1 MPLYYTGEENQKP
14 IVVTRKSKQGVPM
27 SVTAANL
34 TNLPQ
39 MAMASPARVEISKSG
54 TAAVGRLTNLINSI
68 NT

>member
-1 MPLYYTGEENQKP
+1 
-14 IVVTRKSKQGVPM
+14 M

-39 MAMASPARVEISKSG
+39 MAMASPARGEISKSG